1 MLQRCDEKWY
11 GAVPGDF
18 KKGKPVSKDKKKK
31 KDKKHKKDNGL
42 ALGKAPKKAAKGL
55 QAITENPLV
64 ADVVAAALISMAAA
78 LKDSDKAR
86 RIASDAGDQ
95 LGQLSKKS
103 AKQGNAMWDL
113 ALDVG
118 RRTLETLAGE
128 EGAKGSS
135 GRR

>member
-1 MLQRCDEKWY
+1 M
-11 GAVPGDF
+11 
-18 KKGKPVSKDKKKK
+18 SKDKKKK
-31 KDKKHKKDNGL
+31 DKKQKKGDGAGL
-42 ALGKAPKKAAKGL
+42 SKAPKKAAKGL
-55 QAITENPLV
+55 QAITQNPLV

-95 LGQLSKKS
+95 LGELSKKS

-113 ALDVG
+113 ALDIG
-118 RRTLETLAGE
+118 RRALETIARE
-128 EGAKGSS
+128 EGGKGSN